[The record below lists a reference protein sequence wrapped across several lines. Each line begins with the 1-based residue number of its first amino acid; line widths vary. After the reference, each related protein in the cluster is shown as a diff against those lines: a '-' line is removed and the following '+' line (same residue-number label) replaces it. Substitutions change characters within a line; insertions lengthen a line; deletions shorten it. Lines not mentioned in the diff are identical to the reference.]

1 MSKLRIV
8 IADDQTLF
16 REGLQTILS
25 LEQDMEIV
33 GTADNGEKTLALVK
47 QYRPDLVL
55 MDVEMPIMN
64 GIECTRLIKEQFP
77 STHIIILSTFAE
89 DDYIVQGLVHGACG
103 YLLKD
108 LNADL
113 LIQGIRDAATGQM
126 ILPAPIAAKLAAK
139 LHQVLGND
147 RSPVTEQRQR
157 NQQLE
162 EFTSREKEIA
172 ALMINGYN
180 NKEIATRL
188 FISEGTVRN
197 YISVMYSKIGTN
209 DRAKAINM
217 FRHMTL
223 NG

>member
-33 GTADNGEKTLALVK
+33 GAAGNGENALALVK

-55 MDVEMPIMN
+55 MDVEMPVMN
-64 GIECTRLIKEQFP
+64 GIECTRIIKEQFP

-89 DDYIVQGLVHGACG
+89 DDYIVQGLVNGACG

-139 LHQVLGND
+139 LHQVSRND
-147 RSPVTEQRQR
+147 RSPVTGQR
-157 NQQLE
+157 NKLQE
-162 EFTSREKEIA
+162 ELTGREKEIA
-172 ALMINGYN
+172 ALMIKGYN

-209 DRAKAINM
+209 DRAKAVM
-217 FRHMTL
+217 VFRDMTL
-223 NG
+223 DE